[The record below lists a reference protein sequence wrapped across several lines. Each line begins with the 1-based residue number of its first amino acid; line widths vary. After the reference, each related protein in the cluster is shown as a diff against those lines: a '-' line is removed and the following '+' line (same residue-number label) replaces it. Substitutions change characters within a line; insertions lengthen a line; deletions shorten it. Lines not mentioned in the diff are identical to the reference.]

1 MAEALLLR
9 CAHEAHDGR
18 VTVLPS
24 VDAGRGRATAV
35 DRAAQ
40 SCGVSAGQYLS
51 RASHM
56 RMRAR
61 TGPSKIKRA
70 ATAPGARALPC
81 WPPIDV
87 AGAVETLRPVCCSR
101 VLQDEKVRF

>member
-1 MAEALLLR
+1 
-9 CAHEAHDGR
+9 
-18 VTVLPS
+18 
-24 VDAGRGRATAV
+24 
-35 DRAAQ
+35 
-40 SCGVSAGQYLS
+40 
-51 RASHM
+51 M